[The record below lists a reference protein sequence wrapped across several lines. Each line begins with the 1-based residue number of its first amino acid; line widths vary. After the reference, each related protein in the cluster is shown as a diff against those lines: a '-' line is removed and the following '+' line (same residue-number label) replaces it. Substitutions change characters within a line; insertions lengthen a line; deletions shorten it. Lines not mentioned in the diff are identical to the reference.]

1 MGMEKA
7 PFRLVRVTVFVLNT
21 NTFEI
26 RLHAYQCWVQ
36 GKKKIISN
44 TTRGKIN
51 IRHSQQLTLL
61 LCLHGHSNQPSPNQ
75 VSTDWSSSTLSFS
88 LAQYR
93 YILELSLLW
102 LLFVFFAF
110 FFYFTFQV
118 LFSLW
123 VVDSLTQYISFQG
136 KLHQPPLRIHK
147 IIHLPSLAFQE
158 MTLCP
163 LKLE

>member
-26 RLHAYQCWVQ
+26 RLHAYQCRVQ

-51 IRHSQQLTLL
+51 ILTLL

-93 YILELSLLW
+93 YILELSLLR

-123 VVDSLTQYISFQG
+123 VVDSLTQYISF
-136 KLHQPPLRIHK
+136 
-147 IIHLPSLAFQE
+147 
-158 MTLCP
+158 
-163 LKLE
+163 